1 MGQGKAVTYRDNRQG
16 LLEDLSK
23 LINFNISPEVDAATG
38 RDTGFLNLST
48 LDHQNQKVDLLT
60 SEKGVTSI
68 SKDFGNII
76 NLENTMGDAAQVRA
90 KIAVDGTLGH
100 IEVLDGG
107 SQYDDTEGPILF
119 AIAPPVIGS
128 EQENISTTATV
139 AHSTGEVFSQGGKLY
154 QAMTD
159 TLAGSELA
167 DGSLFLEI
175 SSFPPNGQVFPETL
189 RRYSDL
195 ENFEKG
201 EQIYF
206 EGKLYQAAESVWTYL
221 SS

>member
-128 EQENISTTATV
+128 EQENNFDYSHCST
-139 AHSTGEVFSQGGKLY
+139 
-154 QAMTD
+154 
-159 TLAGSELA
+159 
-167 DGSLFLEI
+167 
-175 SSFPPNGQVFPETL
+175 
-189 RRYSDL
+189 
-195 ENFEKG
+195 
-201 EQIYF
+201 
-206 EGKLYQAAESVWTYL
+206 
-221 SS
+221 